1 MRTVLLV
8 SSMTKMKQTRPHLLQ
23 TCGLSVSQPGTM
35 ASCHPEVTAVVVA
48 AARVG
53 GGEMGVTDWGGGEG
67 GRVRG

>member
-35 ASCHPEVTAVVVA
+35 ASCHPEVTAVVVVVVA
-48 AARVG
+48 VVGRVG
-53 GGEMGVTDWGGGEG
+53 GGEMGVTDWGG
-67 GRVRG
+67 